1 MGMFMKKRYIFGSL
15 ILVIGLLLL
24 ICPVTAADI
33 KTINAGNTVFIGEQ
47 GLDIRGAIG
56 PTPGTQIG
64 WWASGASI
72 SGSSPDYTLT
82 VADPSNFYVSP
93 SEFST
98 RTGSWYVLPA
108 KTQAFNVV
116 DPQLEIRVEDT
127 TVSVDVTNKWVPTD
141 DELRFRIDSN
151 LIQMAQ
157 RTGSVPV
164 TIKVQSP
171 DGGVYSSL
179 INKAGASTSLVDYA
193 LTTTPQYTGA
203 IWSTSNRGTYIPGTY
218 TIWVECNVNSMKDN
232 YGQSGKTISNKVT
245 LLNQDRNPLIG
256 NQGYVTNPTT
266 AVTTTI
272 PTSVTTKSTASI
284 VTTAIPVTTIP
295 APVLPTTE
303 VTPPVETTP
312 PITTMP
318 ESTAVPT
325 THTPGFGAGLAI
337 AALIF
342 GLVLCLKEK

>member
-1 MGMFMKKRYIFGSL
+1 M
-15 ILVIGLLLL
+15 
-24 ICPVTAADI
+24 AADF
-33 KTINAGNTVFIGEQ
+33 KTISAGNTVYIGEQ
-47 GLDIRGAIG
+47 GLDITSILAS
-56 PTPGTQIG
+56 GTQIG

-82 VADPSNFYVSP
+82 VADASNFYVSP

-116 DPQLEIRVEDT
+116 DPQLDIRVEDT

-141 DELRFRIDSN
+141 DELQFRIDSN
-151 LIQMAQ
+151 LVQIAQ
-157 RTGSVPV
+157 RTGSGGSVPV

-179 INKAGASTSLVDYA
+179 INKAGTSTSLVDYL

-203 IWSTSNRGTYIPGTY
+203 IWGTSNRGTYIPGTY

-266 AVTTTI
+266 AVTTKIYTTVTTRSTTSVVPTTI
-272 PTSVTTKSTASI
+272 PATT
-284 VTTAIPVTTIP
+284 IPVTT
-295 APVLPTTE
+295 LPTTD
-303 VTPPVETTP
+303 VTAPVETIL

-325 THTPGFGAGLAI
+325 THTPGFEAGLAI
-337 AALIF
+337 AAAIF
-342 GLVLCLKEK
+342 GLVLCLKKK